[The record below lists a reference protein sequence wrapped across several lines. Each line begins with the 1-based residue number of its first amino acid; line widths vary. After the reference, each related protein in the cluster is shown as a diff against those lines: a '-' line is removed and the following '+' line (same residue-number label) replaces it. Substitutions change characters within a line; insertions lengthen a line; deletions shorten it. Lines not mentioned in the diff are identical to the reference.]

1 MVVDLHSLKK
11 DIEGYPNKLHAALLK
26 ERNLEDRVETLQE
39 ELRSL
44 EGRDFVPPP
53 TRPSL
58 LRFGSQRITLHND
71 PELIKLKRD
80 KERLRQK
87 KFAEISK
94 NPTAYELSGRATQKM
109 IEATVAQDSA
119 LEALQRKIEERED
132 LLYQQI
138 EQQNQQAEQQTNTPE
153 AQVESTLDPAT
164 IKELNLKQKQL
175 EKAEEALQEASI
187 EREVIENALPRM
199 YELLVML
206 SQVK

>member
-1 MVVDLHSLKK
+1 MVVDLNLLKK
-11 DIEGYPNKLHAALLK
+11 DIEDYPNKLRAALLK
-26 ERNLEDRVETLQE
+26 EHNLEDRVETLQE
-39 ELRSL
+39 ELSNL

-58 LRFGSQRITLHND
+58 LRFGSQRISLHSD
-71 PELIKLKRD
+71 SELIKLKRD

-94 NPTAYELSGRATQKM
+94 NPVDYELSARPTQKM
-109 IEATVAQDSA
+109 IEATVAQDSEM
-119 LEALQRKIEERED
+119 EALQRKIEERED
-132 LLYQQI
+132 LLYEQI

-153 AQVESTLDPAT
+153 AQAESRLDPAT
-164 IKELNLKQKQL
+164 IKEMNLKQKEL
-175 EKAEEALQEASI
+175 KKAEKALQEATV